1 MLSGAI
7 KRKDLQ
13 MANND
18 NRFTNDPYERKYQEQ
33 LEEFNRLANEG
44 STSSQADYQARGM
57 DTSFTDN
64 GTGYYDGH
72 EEYPQY
78 NGYGQSG
85 VYGQN
90 DVYGQ
95 YDAYGQND
103 VYGQYDAY
111 GQDHAYAQNGG
122 YGRGM
127 NDRDNYNYSNNGY
140 SGERR
145 PRSSANSRPR
155 RRSSEHVNY
164 NRDQLYF
171 GSNSPQGRRP
181 QPQRKRPAREYYDD
195 EDEPQR
201 RTREAYEEQAHR
213 EARKKKK
220 SPLGAFF
227 KTIFVLALIVFLI
240 FNIIILRYIL
250 AVKIKPDKAR
260 TYNGASMHDK
270 KVQNILLI
278 GSDTRSAEE
287 YGRTDT
293 MILLSV
299 DSKKKQV
306 TMTSFMRDMYVNIC
320 GRDTDGNE
328 VNVWDKLNS
337 AYVRGGP
344 ELLLDTIEYN
354 FDIDVDDYVYVD
366 FFSFVDIVDSI
377 GGIEVEVTEE
387 EAYGMQPPMA
397 EQNKILGREWG
408 SDYLYEGGRF
418 NMNGNQA
425 LAYAR
430 LRYVGNADFQRT
442 ERQREVIGKII
453 DKVKHSD
460 PLTIDKFLRT
470 TLGHLTTNMSVGDMY
485 LSSYKALFAAGYDI
499 RSLRLPAEGNYSY
512 GEHDGQ
518 STLDID
524 LEACRELLRSEI
536 YG

>member
-1 MLSGAI
+1 
-7 KRKDLQ
+7 

-33 LEEFNRLANEG
+33 LEEFNRIANEG
-44 STSSQADYQARGM
+44 NANNVHPLQMHSM
-57 DTSFTDN
+57 DETFTDN
-64 GTGYYDGH
+64 GTGYYDGQ

-78 NGYGQSG
+78 NGYEQNNA
-85 VYGQN
+85 YGQDN
-90 DVYGQ
+90 GYGQ
-95 YDAYGQND
+95 YDP
-103 VYGQYDAY
+103 
-111 GQDHAYAQNGG
+111 YAQNGG

-127 NDRDNYNYSNNGY
+127 DDRNNYSYNRDSY
-140 SGERR
+140 SRERSQ
-145 PRSSANSRPR
+145 RSSPNRQR

-164 NRDQLYF
+164 SGNRDELYF
-171 GSNSPQGRRP
+171 GSNNPNGRRP
-181 QPQRKRPAREYYDD
+181 QTQRKRPQREYYDD
-195 EDEPQR
+195 EDE
-201 RTREAYEEQAHR
+201 TREAYEEHSHR
-213 EARKKKK
+213 EARKKRK

-250 AVKIKPDKAR
+250 VVKVKPDRSRAF
-260 TYNGASMHDK
+260 NGASMHSS

-278 GSDTRSAEE
+278 GSDTRTEEE

-293 MILLSV
+293 MILLSI
-299 DSKKKQV
+299 DHKKDKI
-306 TMTSFMRDMYVNIC
+306 TMTSFMRDMYVNIY
-320 GRDTDGNE
+320 GKDNNGN
-328 VNVWDKLNS
+328 NVDLWDKLNS

-344 ELLLDTIEYN
+344 ELLMDTIEYN

-377 GGIEVEVTEE
+377 GGIELTVTEE

-397 EQNKILGREWG
+397 EQNKILGKEWG

-442 ERQREVIGKII
+442 ERQREVIGKIV
-453 DKVKHSD
+453 DKVKHSN
-460 PLTIDKFLRT
+460 PLVIDKFLRT
-470 TLGHLTTNMSVGDMY
+470 SLGHMTTNMTTTEMY
-485 LSSYKALFAAGYDI
+485 VSSYTALFAAGYEI
-499 RSLRLPAEGNYSY
+499 RSLRLPAEGNYTY

-524 LEACRELLRSEI
+524 IEACRELLRSEI